1 MASMGEIIANELMAE
16 LRAEVI
22 AEVVPSETVL
32 YEVDTDLK
40 GFTVEE
46 LYVRL
51 DQELDFISETVVKPI
66 DLPMIRSVLRPKR
79 LETILGYFCELYRRN
94 VNHHEFSPVRS
105 HGYTPPTHW
114 YYINMNMPMDNRDLN
129 FYRGISIYKQP
140 VKNVLSQLRLI
151 KTIHL
156 TCLDPIDKK
165 INDLMDSILDA
176 NGNKISEFKDYLTDE
191 QYRDI
196 RAGLDVKDIKDPA
209 GVLVS
214 LQRMK
219 TDMKSKMKR

>member
-1 MASMGEIIANELMAE
+1 MASIGEIIA
-16 LRAEVI
+16 AEVI
-22 AEVVPSETVL
+22 IPSETVL
-32 YEVDTDLK
+32 YEIDTDLK

-51 DQELDFISETVVKPI
+51 DQELDFISEKVMSHV
-66 DLPMIRSVLRPKR
+66 DYELVRSVLRPKR

-114 YYINMNMPMDNRDLN
+114 YSIDMSMPINNREAN

-140 VKNVLSQLRLI
+140 VKNVLRQLKFI
-151 KTIHL
+151 KSIQL
-156 TCLDPIDKK
+156 TCLDKTDKK
-165 INDLMDSILDA
+165 INDLMDSILDS
-176 NGNKISEFKDYLTDE
+176 NGNKISMFKDYLTDE
-191 QYRDI
+191 QYRHI

-209 GVLVS
+209 GVLAS

-219 TDMKSKMKR
+219 TEMKR